1 MKLTLKLIAPSLIL
15 AVAIAGGCT
24 NKKSTTQQSA
34 SKYPPMNQAALD
46 IPATP
51 PAPPAAPP
59 ATFTPAA
66 PPQPVVYDAPAQ
78 QPVVEEQVADAS
90 ESVAPV
96 RSSAAPRARK
106 ASTTIKPGAGDT
118 KYTIKKGESLWSI
131 AQAKYGN
138 GNKWKAIAAANPKL
152 DPNKVQA
159 GQTITLP

>member
-1 MKLTLKLIAPSLIL
+1 MKLTLKLIASSLLL
-15 AVAIAGGCT
+15 AAAVGAGCNT
-24 NKKSTTQQSA
+24 NKKGTTQQSA

-51 PAPPAAPP
+51 PPPAAPP
-59 ATFTPAA
+59 ATFTPGA
-66 PPQPVVYDAPAQ
+66 PPQPVVYDAPAAP
-78 QPVVEEQVADAS
+78 QPVVDEPVADAS
-90 ESVAPV
+90 ESVTPI
-96 RSSAAPRARK
+96 RSVPRVRK
-106 ASTTIKPGAGDT
+106 ASATIKPGGA